1 MRKNRLPSLLMMAAM
16 LATTAVFTAC
26 SDDDDAPEKDP
37 TLIVA
42 GDDDPLGEPIG
53 LKYFDF
59 LAEDDVI
66 HNADTTQL
74 TISKA
79 LADSM
84 GITNFVNR
92 PMGVWDKKEHSP
104 YLRRATEQRL
114 VGDRYV
120 LKVVRSSL
128 AEVIGT
134 RDVTLNTGIYYNPAA
149 PLQARTRAA
158 AFGDMEASQYVDDD
172 NVIHPMALT
181 FHGQSDDGSNGESNW
196 DAPYDLKE
204 TVTIAEL
211 YAYSQD
217 PSNSIFDDIG
227 DWFKDTYKK
236 VATAVEHA
244 VDYIVEKTSYEIDG
258 EKSGSIIHT
267 NTKLSHKQK
276 ISCGEDDS
284 DTITINFNCPIQ
296 FDLDYTIKAKAKGSI
311 KTVGFPVPS
320 YLETYI
326 DGYLEAIPQATIGFS
341 KEVSLPED
349 KQRINLVKFT
359 GVEYLFSIGPVPV
372 SIKIVPSVYLKFTA
386 SVAGSAYIGISYDIA
401 TKFRA
406 GFKYDGGFSGIGYGQ
421 VVKNEFD
428 FLRPTVE
435 LEAKA
440 GVGLYFGAEVILEEL
455 GGPTFNVGP
464 QVNANAKLK
473 YVFPDDHLDFSAE
486 AKAGIGG
493 EVGGIISVFGFDLAE
508 WKTSFDIGPQ
518 WTIFKYP
525 DDGTTDKDNPSGN
538 DYSGYNYIPSVGTG
552 GTGATGYDKVVDGN
566 RNTKWE
572 TFERVGGLWY
582 IEFKSRAPITPSGYC
597 LTTGVGGDYNPAA
610 WKLYGKRNLYDEWE
624 LLDSRSGTGL
634 LPSDKNSEATFSCK
648 KMECR
653 YFRFEV
659 SKNIRMSI
667 YGNQTEANV
676 YGLSLSEIELLEGE
690 IGKTVD
696 LSTLK
701 THYIAHNGDVLTGT
715 LGDYHRPTPEKIVI
729 EDGATVTLNNAK
741 IYSNHGII
749 CKGDATIILQG
760 KNSVSGGNIGI
771 YVPKGKTLTIKGS
784 GSLYAEPSDGAGI
797 GGYYKTDCGNI
808 IIDGGNID
816 ARGSYYCPGI
826 GACYNQSC
834 GNITITKNVISVT
847 AQSYSSYTPSI
858 GLASKGSSTC
868 GTITI
873 GGTVYYD
880 GTKYVNGGEEYLNT
894 KPFVYKP

>member
-1 MRKNRLPSLLMMAAM
+1 MRKNRFLSLLMMAAM

-26 SDDDDAPEKDP
+26 FSDDDAPEKDP

-59 LAEDDVI
+59 LAEDDVT

-92 PMGVWDKKEHSP
+92 PMGVWDRKDHSP

-149 PLQARTRAA
+149 PLQARTRGA

-181 FHGQSDDGSNGESNW
+181 FHGQSDDGSNGVSNW

-204 TVTIAEL
+204 TFTIAEL

-227 DWFKDTYKK
+227 DWFKETYKK
-236 VATAVEHA
+236 VATAVERA

-258 EKSGSIIHT
+258 EKTGSIIHT

-276 ISCGEDDS
+276 ISCGKDDS
-284 DTITINFNCPIQ
+284 DTITVNFKCPIQ

-359 GVEYLFSIGPVPV
+359 AVEYLFSIGPVPV

-386 SVAGSAYIGISYDIA
+386 SVAGHAYIGISYDIA

-406 GFKYDGGFSGIGYGQ
+406 GFKYDGSFSGIGYGQ

-493 EVGGIISVFGFDLAE
+493 EVGGVISVFGFDLAE

-525 DDGTTDKDNPSGN
+525 DDGTTDKDNPSGK
-538 DYSGYNYIPSVGTG
+538 DYSGYKYIPSVGTG
-552 GTGATGYDKVVDGN
+552 STGATGYDKAVDGN

-572 TFERVGGLWY
+572 TSERVGGLWY

-597 LTTGVGGDYNPAA
+597 LTTGAGGDGNPAA

-634 LPSDKNSEATFSCK
+634 LPNDKNSEATFSCK
-648 KMECR
+648 KKECQ

-659 SKNIRMSI
+659 SR
-667 YGNQTEANV
+667 TEQMNKYPDADPK
-676 YGLSLSEIELLEGE
+676 YWEFIMSLSEIELLEGE
-690 IGKTVD
+690 LSKTVD

-701 THYIAHNGDVLTGT
+701 TNLTAIDGNMLTGT
-715 LGDYHRPTPEKIVI
+715 LGEYHKII
-729 EDGATVTLNNAK
+729 IEEDGATVTLNNAT
-741 IYSNHGII
+741 IDNRYGII

-784 GSLYAEPSDGAGI
+784 GSLYAESIRAAGI
-797 GGYYKTDCGNI
+797 GGYYGTDCGNI

-816 ARGSYYCPGI
+816 ARGGGDCPGI
-826 GACYNQSC
+826 GACFGQSC

-847 AQSYSSYTPSI
+847 AQSEWEGTPSI
-858 GLASKGSSTC
+858 GLGAEGSTC

-894 KPFVYKP
+894 SPFVYKP

>member
-1 MRKNRLPSLLMMAAM
+1 M
-16 LATTAVFTAC
+16 
-26 SDDDDAPEKDP
+26 
-37 TLIVA
+37 
-42 GDDDPLGEPIG
+42 
-53 LKYFDF
+53 
-59 LAEDDVI
+59 
-66 HNADTTQL
+66 
-74 TISKA
+74 
-79 LADSM
+79 
-84 GITNFVNR
+84 
-92 PMGVWDKKEHSP
+92 
-104 YLRRATEQRL
+104 
-114 VGDRYV
+114 
-120 LKVVRSSL
+120 
-128 AEVIGT
+128 
-134 RDVTLNTGIYYNPAA
+134 
-149 PLQARTRAA
+149 
-158 AFGDMEASQYVDDD
+158 
-172 NVIHPMALT
+172 
-181 FHGQSDDGSNGESNW
+181 
-196 DAPYDLKE
+196 
-204 TVTIAEL
+204 
-211 YAYSQD
+211 
-217 PSNSIFDDIG
+217 
-227 DWFKDTYKK
+227 
-236 VATAVEHA
+236 
-244 VDYIVEKTSYEIDG
+244 DYIVEKTSYEIDG

-276 ISCGEDDS
+276 ISCGKDDS
-284 DTITINFNCPIQ
+284 DTITIKFNCPIQ

-326 DGYLEAIPQATIGFS
+326 DGYLEAIPSATIGFS

-386 SVAGSAYIGISYDIA
+386 SVAGQAYIGISYDIA

-406 GFKYDGGFSGIGYGQ
+406 GFKYDGSFSGIGNGE

-455 GGPTFNVGP
+455 AGPTFNVGP

-493 EVGGIISVFGFDLAE
+493 EVGGVISVFGFDLAE

-525 DDGTTDKDNPSGN
+525 DDGTTDKDNPSGK

-552 GTGATGYDKVVDGN
+552 GTGDTGYDKAVDGN
-566 RNTKWE
+566 RNTKWK

-597 LTTGVGGDYNPAA
+597 LTTGGGGYDNPAA

-624 LLDSRSGTGL
+624 LLDSRSGIGL
-634 LPSDKNSEATFSCK
+634 LPDDKNSEATFACK

-659 SKNIRMSI
+659 SKNRPMFI
-667 YGNQTEANV
+667 YGEQVLGNAYEM
-676 YGLSLSEIELLEGE
+676 SLSEIELLEGE

-701 THYIAHNGDVLTGT
+701 ADYFAQNGDILTGT
-715 LGDYHRPTPEKIVI
+715 LGHYHKII
-729 EDGATVTLNNAK
+729 IEEDGATVTLNNAT
-741 IYSNHGII
+741 IDSYGII
-749 CKGDATIILQG
+749 CKGDATIILRG
-760 KNSVSGGNIGI
+760 KNSVRGHDVYPGI

-784 GSLYAEPSDGAGI
+784 GSLYAESIRAVGI
-797 GGYYKTDCGNI
+797 GGYYETDCGNI

-816 ARGSYYCPGI
+816 ARGGGDCPGI
-826 GACYNQSC
+826 GAAEYQSC

-847 AQSYSSYTPSI
+847 AQSEWEGTPSI
-858 GLASKGSSTC
+858 GLGYQSTC

-880 GTKYVNGGEEYLNT
+880 GTKYVNGGEQYLKA

>member
-1 MRKNRLPSLLMMAAM
+1 MRKNRFLSLLMMAAM

-26 SDDDDAPEKDP
+26 SSDDDAPEKDP

-59 LAEDDVI
+59 LAEDDVT

-92 PMGVWDKKEHSP
+92 PMGVWDRKDHSP

-149 PLQARTRAA
+149 PLQATTRGA

-181 FHGQSDDGSNGESNW
+181 FHGQSDDGSNGVSNW

-204 TVTIAEL
+204 TFTIAEL

-227 DWFKDTYKK
+227 DWFKETYKK
-236 VATAVEHA
+236 VATAVERA

-258 EKSGSIIHT
+258 EKTGSIIHT

-284 DTITINFNCPIQ
+284 DTITVNFKCPIQ

-341 KEVSLPED
+341 KEVSLPKD

-359 GVEYLFSIGPVPV
+359 AVEYLFSIGPVPV

-386 SVAGSAYIGISYDIA
+386 SVAGNAYIGISYDIA

-406 GFKYDGGFSGIGYGQ
+406 GFKYDGSFSGIGDGE

-493 EVGGIISVFGFDLAE
+493 EVGGVISVFGFDLAE

-525 DDGTTDKDNPSGN
+525 DDGTTDKDNPSGK
-538 DYSGYNYIPSVGTG
+538 DYSGYKYIPSVGTG
-552 GTGATGYDKVVDGN
+552 STGATGYDKVVDGN

-572 TFERVGGLWY
+572 TSERVGGIWY
-582 IEFKSRAPITPSGYC
+582 IEFKNRAPITPSGYC
-597 LTTGVGGDYNPAA
+597 LTTGAGWSSNPAA
-610 WKLYGKRNLYDEWE
+610 WKLYGKRYLYDEWE

-634 LPSDKNSEATFSCK
+634 LPNDKNSEATFSCK
-648 KMECR
+648 KKECQ

-659 SKNIRMSI
+659 SR
-667 YGNQTEANV
+667 TEQMNKYPDADPK
-676 YGLSLSEIELLEGE
+676 YWEFIMSLSEIELLEGE
-690 IGKTVD
+690 LTKTVD

-701 THYIAHNGDVLTGT
+701 TNLTAIDGNMLTGT
-715 LGDYHRPTPEKIVI
+715 LGEYHKII
-729 EDGATVTLNNAK
+729 IEEDGATVTLNNAT
-741 IYSNHGII
+741 IDNRYGII

-760 KNSVSGGNIGI
+760 KNSVKGNSVYPGI

-784 GSLYAEPSDGAGI
+784 GSLYAESIRAAGI
-797 GGYYKTDCGNI
+797 GGYYGTDCGNI

-816 ARGSYYCPGI
+816 ARGGGDCPGI
-826 GACYNQSC
+826 GACFGQSC

-847 AQSYSSYTPSI
+847 AQSEWEGTPSI
-858 GLASKGSSTC
+858 GLGYQSTC

-880 GTKYVNGGEEYLNT
+880 GTKYVNGGKEYLKA